1 MTATTLEGRVAWIT
15 GGASGMGRA
24 IALGLAE
31 AGVDVAIGSL
41 LAVDGVKRPEGYTLY
56 LPDEDELEATRDAI
70 EAAGT
75 RAFARAL
82 DVRSDGSVRTFFD
95 EASAAL
101 GPTDILVNAAG
112 IGAKEHMA
120 DHPDEKWHRIIDTN
134 LNGNYRTIRRC
145 LGGMMERGWGRI
157 VVIAST
163 AASLGGP
170 LMAPYCAS
178 KSGLLGLMR
187 CVALE
192 GAPRGVTCNAI
203 SPGYTNTEFAHTS
216 FLQAVERGD
225 TPSVEAG
232 RAKAVKSYPQGRFL
246 EPEEVASLAVYLC
259 SDAAGRITMEDL
271 RIAGGTTW

>member
-1 MTATTLEGRVAWIT
+1 MADKHLAGRVAWVT
-15 GGASGMGRA
+15 GGGSGMGRA

-31 AGVDVAIGSL
+31 AGVDIAIGSL
-41 LAVDGVKRPEGYTLY
+41 LAQDGVKRPEGYTLY
-56 LPDEDELEATRDAI
+56 LPDEDEFDATRDAI
-70 EAAGT
+70 EAAGA
-75 RAFARAL
+75 RAFARPL
-82 DVRSDGSVRTFFD
+82 DVRSDDSVQTFFD

-101 GPTDILVNAAG
+101 GPIDILVNAAG

-120 DHPDEKWHRIIDTN
+120 DYPDEKWHRIIDTN

-157 VVIAST
+157 IVIAST

-203 SPGYTNTEFAHTS
+203 SPGYTNTEFAQTS
-216 FLQAVERGD
+216 FLQAVDRGA

-232 RAKAVKSYPQGRFL
+232 RAEAMRSYPQGRFL

-271 RIAGGTTW
+271 RIAAGAIW